1 MRIIAGKYKG
11 RPLLAPESE
20 RVKPTLDRVKEAI
33 FDKLQFDIPNSKVL
47 DLFAGSGALGLEAC
61 SRNALSVTLVDVDT
75 SLVKKN
81 IEKLNA
87 EVELIERDAMKAL
100 EGFKAR
106 GEVFDIILLDPPFKS
121 GYGEKAI
128 DYIDNN
134 GLLSDKGVIVWER
147 AYSLNVPLKLTNLCV
162 DKIKKYGTVQVIY
175 LNHISSV
182 ND

>member
-33 FDKLQFDIPNSKVL
+33 FDKLQFDIPSSKVL

-75 SLVKKN
+75 SLVRKN
-81 IEKLNA
+81 VERLNADVRLIEK
-87 EVELIERDAMKAL
+87 DAMNAL
-100 EGFKAR
+100 EGFKAS

-121 GYGEKAI
+121 DYGEKTIEHI
-128 DYIDNN
+128 DKND
-134 GLLSDKGVIVWER
+134 LLSDKGVIVWER
-147 AYSLNVPLKLTNLCV
+147 AFSLNVPLNLTNLCI
-162 DKIKKYGTVQVIY
+162 DKIKKYGTIQVIY

-182 ND
+182 KN